1 MKTKVG
7 LLSGGQRQAVTLLMA
22 TLQKPKL
29 LLLDEHTAALDPATS
44 AKVLQLSDQIIHEHG
59 LTALMVTHNMQDA
72 ITYGNRLV
80 MMNQGKIILD
90 IKGEEKNKL
99 TIEDLLH
106 KFEDISGSKFAS
118 DSVLLG
124 DR

>member
-1 MKTKVG
+1 
-7 LLSGGQRQAVTLLMA
+7 
-22 TLQKPKL
+22 
-29 LLLDEHTAALDPATS
+29 
-44 AKVLQLSDQIIHEHG
+44 
-59 LTALMVTHNMQDA
+59 
-72 ITYGNRLV
+72 

>member
-1 MKTKVG
+1 
-7 LLSGGQRQAVTLLMA
+7 
-22 TLQKPKL
+22 
-29 LLLDEHTAALDPATS
+29 
-44 AKVLQLSDQIIHEHG
+44 
-59 LTALMVTHNMQDA
+59 MVTHNMQDA

-80 MMNQGKIILD
+80 MMDKGKIILD
-90 IKGEEKNKL
+90 ISGEEKKKL

-124 DR
+124 D